1 MSAQNVKNVRI
12 KKALICKVEAFR
24 FKIFSFG
31 KRSEF
36 SSPAVNVSKFFCRP
50 R

>member
-12 KKALICKVEAFR
+12 KKALICKVESFR

-36 SSPAVNVSKFFCRP
+36 SLPVNVSKFFRRP

>member
-36 SSPAVNVSKFFCRP
+36 SSTVNVSKFFRRP